1 MSKKQK
7 EDSFFANYKL
17 SLKHFVLPKQAYRM
31 EIETMKE
38 FFLEYLF
45 TVRGSIVEIEVFDIE
60 ADTFR

>member
-1 MSKKQK
+1 
-7 EDSFFANYKL
+7 
-17 SLKHFVLPKQAYRM
+17 M

-45 TVRGSIVEIEVFDIE
+45 TIRGSIVEIEAFDIE